1 MKYTLTEYIQK
12 ISIYTTDPDT
22 DWKRIFSVLLIVLLG
37 VSIWSFSFF
46 SQIRNGIID
55 FENQAPK
62 NPGELLMYSETKLIH
77 LFESIQK
84 KKSLI
89 RVLWTVHI
97 YLLLSKFETLLYSL
111 KFCC

>member
-62 NPGELLMYSETKLIH
+62 NPGGVIDVQRNEIDSFIREYSEKEKFNKGIVDGTYIPSVV
-77 LFESIQK
+77 EIRDP
-84 KKSLI
+84 SL
-89 RVLWTVHI
+89 
-97 YLLLSKFETLLYSL
+97 
-111 KFCC
+111 